1 MYSLIGSDTENTP
14 CKTTQSMTVC
24 DFAITPIS
32 GSTVIIGQALRDML
46 QIFLVNSETMP
57 A

>member
-32 GSTVIIGQALRDML
+32 GSTVIIGQALWDML

-57 A
+57 T